1 MEVKVGDRIVFKGCK
16 HPCSVLELLKDDKVM
31 VEVIAGVEVCKKV
44 SEVDWDA
51 TKEYRKLVKEIGESF
66 VRGN

>member
-1 MEVKVGDRIVFKGCK
+1 MEVKVGDRVVFRDCK

-51 TKEYRKLVKEIGESF
+51 TKEYRKLVKEIVENF
-66 VRGN
+66 VRGD

>member
-1 MEVKVGDRIVFKGCK
+1 MEIKVGDRVVFRGCK
-16 HPCSVLELLKDDKVM
+16 HPCSVLELLKDGKVI

-51 TKEYRKLVKEIGESF
+51 TKEHRKLVKEIGESF
-66 VRGN
+66 VRGY

>member
-1 MEVKVGDRIVFKGCK
+1 MEVKVGELVVFRGCK
-16 HPCSVLELLKDDKVM
+16 HPCSVLEVLKDGKVM

-51 TKEYRKLVKEIGESF
+51 TKEYRNLVKEIVEKI
-66 VRGN
+66 

>member
-16 HPCSVLELLKDDKVM
+16 HPCSVLEILKDDKVM
-31 VEVIAGVEVCKKV
+31 VEVIAGVGVCKKV

-51 TKEYRKLVKEIGESF
+51 TKEYRKLVKEIGESL
-66 VRGN
+66 VRGS